1 MKKEQK
7 PTIPTN
13 YLPKQLSKKDR
24 ATQKKGLLKTRKDYK
39 KGKFYER
46 KKVKTFKSKPSKHV
60 AKAKEMYNVDKIGA
74 TAELAKATNC
84 SIGALRKII
93 KKGKGAFYS
102 SGSRPNQTA
111 SSWAIARL
119 ASAITGGKASKVDR
133 AILEEGCSA
142 NSRALQ
148 LAQ

>member
-1 MKKEQK
+1 MIKRD
-7 PTIPTN
+7 N
-13 YLPKQLSKKDR
+13 YLPNQLSKKDR
-24 ATQKKGLLKTRKDYK
+24 VTQKRQLLKSRKAYK
-39 KGKFYER
+39 EGKFYER

-60 AKAKEMYNVDKIGA
+60 TKAKAMYNVDTIGP
-74 TAELAKATNC
+74 TAELAKATKC
-84 SIGALRKII
+84 SVGALRKII
-93 KKGKGAFYS
+93 KKGQGAFYS
-102 SGSRPNQTA
+102 SGSRPNQTS

-148 LAQ
+148 IAQK

>member
-1 MKKEQK
+1 MKKESD
-7 PTIPTN
+7 IPTR

-24 ATQKKGLLKTRKDYK
+24 ATQKRQLLQSRKEYK

-46 KKVKTFKSKPSKHV
+46 KTVKTFKSKLSKHV
-60 AKAKEMYNVDKIGA
+60 AKAKAMYHVEKIGP
-74 TAELAKATNC
+74 TAELAKKTNC
-84 SIGALRKII
+84 SVSALRKIV

-111 SSWAIARL
+111 SSWSIARL
-119 ASAITGGKASKVDR
+119 ASAITGGKASRVDR

-142 NSRALQ
+142 NSKALS
-148 LAQ
+148 LAL